1 MKCHNILGVKECASA
16 VEIERAYNQKM
27 RALSMQKGNFEEKAY
42 ERKCAE
48 IRKAGDDCNRW
59 LSAGP
64 TDQLKMRAKD
74 LIKPPYKSKR
84 MYSTIDCCTCCNDNC
99 GDGNKSF
106 CDSICC
112 SECQSVPRFF
122 DILFWIVL
130 GVIGG
135 FFLLRAIF
143 RGIARAIR
151 TGKQTAYDN
160 AVQKLPSLRADA
172 SRLSAQLQNFSET
185 RKLQQERERE
195 LSAFLSFFESIGA
208 IPADSLRAAEHDRVE
223 KQVAS
228 EQSVRSVY
236 NRIIQEIDNAERIV
250 RRGRPR

>member
-1 MKCHNILGVKECASA
+1 
-16 VEIERAYNQKM
+16 M
-27 RALSMQKGNFEEKAY
+27 RNYF
-42 ERKCAE
+42 
-48 IRKAGDDCNRW
+48 
-59 LSAGP
+59 
-64 TDQLKMRAKD
+64 
-74 LIKPPYKSKR
+74 KSNPNVR
-84 MYSTIDCCTCCNDNC
+84 ES
-99 GDGNKSF
+99 
-106 CDSICC
+106 
-112 SECQSVPRFF
+112 
-122 DILFWIVL
+122 
-130 GVIGG
+130 
-135 FFLLRAIF
+135 
-143 RGIARAIR
+143 
-151 TGKQTAYDN
+151 
-160 AVQKLPSLRADA
+160 ADA